1 MASEIKSESVQKP
14 TVKPYVEVVKTGI
27 KPSVASTEKSSDKE
41 TRLTADKPEVLN
53 TDEFRI

>member
-14 TVKPYVEVVKTGI
+14 TVKPHVEVVKIGI

-41 TRLTADKPEVLN
+41 TQTRLTADKPEVLK
-53 TDEFRI
+53 